1 MLAILLLGRQADRW
15 ERGESL
21 EENRSLLVSASS
33 WIGSSVWDILL
44 NFSENVSTIM
54 LCIDNNIYVAEFS

>member
-33 WIGSSVWDILL
+33 WIGSSVWGILL